1 MAAQTLSEQPSNIY
15 QELNSWFESEAE
27 LIDTVLNGNEEM
39 PAWKSVLNQQQ
50 VKEIFAYI
58 ESINQTK

>member
-1 MAAQTLSEQPSNIY
+1 M
-15 QELNSWFESEAE
+15 
-27 LIDTVLNGNEEM
+27 IDTVLNGNEEM
-39 PAWKSVLNQQQ
+39 PAWGNILNQQQ